1 MTTLTVYICLIFVV
15 KRMMSAKDVT
25 KGQNTQKLGSLMP
38 IYIVPHNLLYC
49 LFEFQ
54 PAISSEK

>member
-1 MTTLTVYICLIFVV
+1 
-15 KRMMSAKDVT
+15 MMSAKDVT

-38 IYIVPHNLLYC
+38 IYIVPHNLLYF